1 MKDLTKIRD
10 MIEQNSYL
18 KEDSDSK
25 QRQHFQSDQD
35 SNHKQYTQE
44 STYYHEFIFKH
55 ES

>member
-10 MIEQNSYL
+10 MIEQNAYL

-25 QRQHFQSDQD
+25 QHQQFQSDQD
-35 SNHKQYTQE
+35 STHKQRTHE
-44 STYYHEFIFKH
+44 STYYHELIFKH